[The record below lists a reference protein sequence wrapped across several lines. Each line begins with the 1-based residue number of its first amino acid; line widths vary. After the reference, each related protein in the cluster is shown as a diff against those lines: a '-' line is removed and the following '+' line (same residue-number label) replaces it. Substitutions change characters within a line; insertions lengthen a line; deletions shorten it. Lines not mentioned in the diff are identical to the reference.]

1 MGTFNLSDAEYEIME
16 FLWEQKESST
26 LQDVIAYCTNEKHH
40 TWKQQTIYTFLTRLE
55 HKGAVTAVKRGH
67 KRYYSASM
75 SMDAFK
81 KKATHQL
88 LEESF
93 GGSLKNFLV
102 AFTGGCSISA
112 EDKATLQEFLDD
124 LDK

>member
-1 MGTFNLSDAEYEIME
+1 MGTYNLSDSEYEIME
-16 FLWEQKESST
+16 FLWKQEAPVT
-26 LQDVIAYCTNEKHH
+26 LQNVILYCTNERNH

-75 SMDAFK
+75 SMEEFK

-93 GGSLKNFLV
+93 GGSLRNFLT

-112 EDKATLQEFLDD
+112 EDKAILQEFLDD
-124 LDK
+124 MD

>member
-1 MGTFNLSDAEYEIME
+1 MGTYNLSDAEYEIME
-16 FLWEQKESST
+16 FLWAQKETST
-26 LQDVIAYCTNEKHH
+26 LQDIITYCTTEKNH

-75 SMDAFK
+75 SMMEFK
-81 KKATHQL
+81 KRATRQL

-93 GGSLKNFLV
+93 DGSLKNFLI
-102 AFTGGCSISA
+102 AFTGGYA
-112 EDKATLQEFLDD
+112 MDEEDKKILREFLNDSNA
-124 LDK
+124 